1 MYVYYYVII
10 RSVQDKTDLGYLF
23 QEYIM
28 LPNWSHGFF
37 LVFIKCSNLFRHY
50 QQAQLPSQCNETFN
64 FFSQVCSTFYFI
76 FYFIFYLMIFIFS
89 IIASLQCSV
98 RNIQFLKCSL
108 SKCVYSFS
116 LISESKNEVYPSEV
130 EIARLIFSWDK
141 CIEKSNSP
149 TNQEA
154 ILGL

>member
-1 MYVYYYVII
+1 MA
-10 RSVQDKTDLGYLF
+10 
-23 QEYIM
+23 
-28 LPNWSHGFF
+28 FF
-37 LVFIKCSNLFRHY
+37 LFLLNV
-50 QQAQLPSQCNETFN
+50 QTFSDTISKHSYHPN
-64 FFSQVCSTFYFI
+64 AMKHSIFFSQVCFTFYFI